1 VANTPAYVFYPRAPF
16 LSHAPRVTFRTS
28 GKACASWAMW
38 KVRTSRI
45 VSEAEQVD
53 VAERLQARV
62 AGFESPR
69 HVLQAREHNPTS

>member
-1 VANTPAYVFYPRAPF
+1 
-16 LSHAPRVTFRTS
+16 
-28 GKACASWAMW
+28 MW